1 MESPESQLRKPTKVD
16 PAIRAGIV
24 GSGKRRT
31 RDEGITIDQPPVR
44 EKPKVRLSVAEPD
57 RLFTHRLSRAERQ
70 SAGKKL
76 RDACPREAH
85 AVWKAPTG
93 RPDPVSLVVEADK
106 GRIPELLPLRH
117 GRMALSPFTFYRGS
131 ALNMAVDLATTP
143 ATGVRVQCCGDAHL
157 GNFRGLGTPE
167 RRIIFAIN
175 DLDETLPAPWEW
187 DVKRL
192 AASFVVACRN
202 NGLSESTAR
211 DAVLTCVRSY
221 REQMRTFSE
230 MNPLDLWYCTVDS
243 ETLLA
248 AVDDPEFR
256 KRASKRVEKERTRR
270 VEEDLFPTFK
280 QAPGATPVIED
291 RLPTIFHWKGQRPG
305 EIHSTVAKTVALYR
319 ESLAPATRALL
330 DRYDLRDAA
339 IKVVGVGSVGTSCWV
354 ALFTD
359 GDGNS
364 LVLQGKE
371 ARASVLEA
379 HAGKSVYRNHGQR
392 VVNGQRLMQPV
403 SDIFLGW
410 TEGRLGRQGY
420 VRQLRDIKIRFAVE
434 TFGKPEM
441 LLDAKW
447 SGHTLALSHARSG
460 DPALI
465 SGYLGKSDAFDE
477 AIGAFSV
484 AYANQNDKDYAAL
497 KRAIKSGKLKA
508 VIEGPK

>member
-1 MESPESQLRKPTKVD
+1 M
-16 PAIRAGIV
+16 
-24 GSGKRRT
+24 
-31 RDEGITIDQPPVR
+31 
-44 EKPKVRLSVAEPD
+44 
-57 RLFTHRLSRAERQ
+57 
-70 SAGKKL
+70 GKKL

-85 AVWKAPTG
+85 AHWKAAAD
-93 RPDPVSLVVEADK
+93 RPDPVSLVLEGDK

-167 RRIIFAIN
+167 RRVIFAIN

-187 DVKRL
+187 DLKRL

-202 NGLSESTAR
+202 NHLSESIAR

-221 REQMRTFSE
+221 REHMREFSE
-230 MNPLDLWYCTVDS
+230 MNPLDLWYLTVDI
-243 ETLLA
+243 ETMIA
-248 AVDDPEFR
+248 TFDDPEFR
-256 KRASKRVEKERTRR
+256 KRAIKRMEKERRRR

-280 QAPGATPVIED
+280 QAAGETPVIED
-291 RLPTIFHWKGQRPG
+291 QLPTIFHWKGHKPG
-305 EIHSTVAKTVALYR
+305 EIHSVVKRSLALYR

-330 DRYDLRDAA
+330 DRYELRDAA
-339 IKVVGVGSVGTSCWV
+339 IKVVGVGSVGTGCWV

-359 GDGNS
+359 GDGNP
-364 LVLQGKE
+364 LVLQGKQ
-371 ARASVLEA
+371 ARASVLEPY
-379 HAGKSVYRNHGQR
+379 AGKSLFPNHGQR

-410 TEGRLGRQGY
+410 TEGMRGNQGY
-420 VRQLRDIKIRFAVE
+420 IRQLRDIKIKLAVE
-434 TFGKPEM
+434 TFGKAEM

-447 SGHTLALSHARSG
+447 CGHTLALSHARSG

-465 SGYLGKSDAFDE
+465 SGYLGKSDAFDK
-477 AIGAFSV
+477 AIETFSV
-484 AYANQNDKDYAAL
+484 AYADQNDSDYESL
-497 KRAIKSGKLKA
+497 KRAIGSGKLK
-508 VIEGPK
+508 VVVEEPK